1 VTYGKNIYAVWHEFP
16 TAASTQPDVFFFRG
30 TNKGGGF
37 SSRVNLGNIDPI
49 DSRGEGIA
57 VSRSN
62 VFVAWS
68 ENVNGIPFRGST
80 NNGASFDPAKKL
92 DPAIGAVHSQMSASG
107 NDVYAT
113 RESLGQGGNTDIFFA
128 QGR

>member
-1 VTYGKNIYAVWHEFP
+1 LFVT
-16 TAASTQPDVFFFRG
+16 
-30 TNKGGGF
+30 
-37 SSRVNLGNIDPI
+37 
-49 DSRGEGIA
+49 
-57 VSRSN
+57 
-62 VFVAWS
+62 WS